1 MFKVSTA
8 SLKVLFSATL
18 SALACFAGVSPCS
31 AQTMAVRVNIPFAF
45 QADQQH
51 FKPGVYTLQMD
62 HASHFL
68 SVIGSSQQGKMMY
81 MPDETL
87 QPVKNS
93 KIVFHRYGSE
103 YFLREIWMADSR
115 SHVHT
120 LPTKA
125 EKQLQI
131 AANTV
136 APHANNGE
144 ELALTQMPH

>member
-1 MFKVSTA
+1 MFKLSTA

-18 SALACFAGVSPCS
+18 SALACFAGAFSCS
-31 AQTMAVRVNIPFAF
+31 AQTTAVRVNVPFAF

-51 FKPGVYTLQMD
+51 FKPGVYTLQMN

-68 SVIGSSQQGKMMY
+68 HIIGSSQQGQMMY

-87 QPVKNS
+87 QPAKSS

-125 EKQLQI
+125 EKQLEI
-131 AANTV
+131 AANT
-136 APHANNGE
+136 ASPHANNGE
-144 ELALTQMPH
+144 ELALTQRPH